1 MNVLDPAR
9 GLGTLVCVDH
19 GSAFTCC
26 DEAIRP
32 ICSVVEGVAECSYTQ
47 VEHVIMN
54 VTVVG
59 ATVFVDCMSDGFVVV
74 EFLCNILLALMYILV
89 VCCCPLNDVVY
100 D

>member
-19 GSAFTCC
+19 GTFTCC

-32 ICSVVEGVAECSYTQ
+32 ICSVVAGVAECSYKE
-47 VEHVIMN
+47 VPHVVMN

-59 ATVFVDCMSDGFVVV
+59 ATVFVDCMSDTSAVLELFG
-74 EFLCNILLALMYILV
+74 EICMALLMIIV
-89 VCCCPLNDVVY
+89 VCCCRLDDVVY